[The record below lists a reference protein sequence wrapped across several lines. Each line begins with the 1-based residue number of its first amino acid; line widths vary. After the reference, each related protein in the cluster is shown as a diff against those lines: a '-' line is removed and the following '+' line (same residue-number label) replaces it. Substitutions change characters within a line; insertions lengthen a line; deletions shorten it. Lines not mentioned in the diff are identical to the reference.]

1 VTHAERE
8 SGLTA
13 RPRGEQHA
21 HIFPVAAGRDGGL
34 PKEVLMT
41 ELFRPD
47 ITTLLEGAGITVA
60 KSGFRIALV
69 LIAAYLGVR
78 FLRIALRRLEE
89 VLVRTGER
97 SEVVPG
103 ATRKRV
109 TTLTGLLLT
118 LSLVAVWAIAIV
130 ICLDQIGLD
139 VTPILAG
146 AGIVGLAVGFGA
158 QNLVRDVIGGFF
170 LVLENQVRVG
180 DVAVVNGTGGL
191 VEAITFRTIVLRD
204 LAGVVHV
211 FPNGAITT
219 LANMTMGWS
228 GYVIDV
234 GVAYREDTDRVVEI
248 MTEVAEDLRKDPRF
262 GPPIL
267 EPIEI
272 FGVDDFR
279 ESEVTIKARL
289 KTLPIQQWSVGREY
303 RRRLKK
309 AFDAHGIEIP
319 FPHRA
324 LYMGSAS
331 GPFEVMLRTAPADAN
346 GRPGGPSE
354 PAQP

>member
-1 VTHAERE
+1 MEALRQDLATLA
-8 SGLTA
+8 LTA
-13 RPRGEQHA
+13 GTAMAQA
-21 HIFPVAAGRDGGL
+21 
-34 PKEVLMT
+34 
-41 ELFRPD
+41 
-47 ITTLLEGAGITVA
+47 
-60 KSGFRIALV
+60 GFRIVLALV
-69 LIAAYLGVR
+69 GGWVTVRLLGV
-78 FLRIALRRLEE
+78 AMRRLEE
-89 VLVRTGER
+89 VLIRAGEK
-97 SEVVPG
+97 SELAPG

-118 LSLVAVWAIAIV
+118 MGLVAVWAVVVV

-211 FPNGAITT
+211 FPNGGITT
-219 LANMTMGWS
+219 IANMTKGWS
-228 GYVIDV
+228 GYVVDV
-234 GVAYREDTDRVVEI
+234 GVAYKEDPDRVVEI
-248 MTEVAEDLRKDPRF
+248 MREVAEDLRKDPGL
-262 GPPIL
+262 GPSIL

-272 FGVDDFR
+272 FGVDDFK

-289 KTLPIQQWSVGREY
+289 KTVPMQQWGVGREY

-309 AFDAHGIEIP
+309 AFDARGIEIP
-319 FPHRA
+319 LPHRS
-324 LYMGSAS
+324 LYMGTAS
-331 GPFEVMLRTAPADAN
+331 GPLEVMVRTAPAAADG
-346 GRPGGPSE
+346 GR
-354 PAQP
+354 